1 MVGDIVQAL
10 RSCSRVAIT
19 THIRP
24 DGDAI
29 GSQLALGLFLRKLGK
44 QVCMVNTHAVPRSL
58 EWMEGAESIDV
69 FEGLLAQRQLLDTA
83 QAIVVVDVNAGHR
96 LGRDLVGPVKDSPA
110 IKVLIDHHR
119 NPESWFDYSFVR
131 EDAAAAGMLVYEL
144 IRAWN
149 AELLTGAIATAL
161 YVAILTDTGS
171 FRYSTVTPSVHR
183 VVADLLERGSQK
195 PAAVYAAIYEGRG
208 QEWPRLL
215 GCAMNTLT
223 LRYNG
228 KLAYIVIAR
237 RMLREL
243 SAEYQDTEGFVDFAM
258 SVDGVEVALVF
269 SETRLGTKVSFR
281 SKGEHAVDQ
290 WARSLGGGG
299 HRNAAGAFVHDPLEQ
314 VISRVIASAP
324 RHIDLSG
331 AQNEEELTSDDE
343 AYLTMLTGT

>member
-1 MVGDIVQAL
+1 MVGDIVQVL

-29 GSQLALGLFLRKLGK
+29 GSQLALGLFLRRLGK
-44 QVCMVNTHAVPRSL
+44 QVCMINAHAVPCSL
-58 EWMEGAESIDV
+58 EWMEGAESIEV
-69 FEGLLAQRQLLDTA
+69 FEGLLAQRHFLEAA

-119 NPESWFDYSFVR
+119 NPEAWFDHRFVR
-131 EDAAAAGMLVYEL
+131 EDAAAAGVLVYEL
-144 IRAWN
+144 IKVWN

-183 VVADLLERGSQK
+183 VVADLLERGSQL
-195 PAAVYAAIYEGRG
+195 PAPVYAAIYEGRG

-215 GCAMNTLT
+215 ASVMNTLT

-228 KLAYIVIAR
+228 KLAYIVITQ
-237 RMLREL
+237 RMLREV

-258 SVDGVEVALVF
+258 SIDAVEVALVF

-299 HRNAAGAFVHDPLEQ
+299 HHNAAGAFVHAPLEQ
-314 VISRVIASAP
+314 VISRLIASAP
-324 RHIDLSG
+324 RHIDLLG
-331 AQNEEELTSDDE
+331 AQSDEELTPDDE